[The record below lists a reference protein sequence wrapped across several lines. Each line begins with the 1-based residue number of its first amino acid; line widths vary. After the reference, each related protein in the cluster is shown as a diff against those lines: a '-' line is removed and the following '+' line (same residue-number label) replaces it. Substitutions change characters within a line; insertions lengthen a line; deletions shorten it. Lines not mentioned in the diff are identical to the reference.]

1 MNTAIYVIIVVSA
14 LIVLISTLLQE
25 TKSDGISALTNGDI
39 TAISQKKVQG
49 MEAIYHKVTIISSL
63 VFFASV
69 VCAVIFW

>member
-1 MNTAIYVIIVVSA
+1 MNTVIYVVIVVSA
-14 LIVLISTLLQE
+14 ILVLLSTLLQE

-49 MEAIYHKVTIISSL
+49 MEAIYHKITIVSSL
-63 VFFASV
+63 VFFASI

>member
-1 MNTAIYVIIVVSA
+1 MDTAIYVIIVVSA

-63 VFFASV
+63 IFFASV